1 MGHEIVFD
9 YEMVEAIIR
18 ILLSA
23 GAGALIG
30 AERMMR
36 GRAAGLRTHIIVCV
50 GSALTVLIG
59 IYAYEMMGGAI
70 DPLRI
75 GAQVVSG
82 IGFLGVGTIL
92 IRGRSEVKGLTTAAG
107 LWTTAAIGLGFGAG
121 CYILSALVTIITFVT
136 IFLVARIERQL
147 EMRRKEFQM
156 YLEIDDVI
164 YVNEV
169 FDWLQDHYEIDEL
182 DVTAPRTAIHGNVGV
197 ELVLSTK
204 EGANAIDVKEAVQS
218 HEHILLAL
226 ESI

>member
-1 MGHEIVFD
+1 MGYGLLFD
-9 YEMVEAIIR
+9 NETVEAIIR
-18 ILLSA
+18 LLLAS

-50 GSALTVLIG
+50 GSALTILIG
-59 IYAYEMMGGAI
+59 FYAYEEMGMAT
-70 DPLRI
+70 DPFRI

-92 IRGRSEVKGLTTAAG
+92 IRGRTEVKGLTTAAG

-121 CYILSALVTIITFVT
+121 CYILAAIVTIITFVT
-136 IFLVARIERQL
+136 IFLVARIEHQL
-147 EMRRKEFQM
+147 KLRRKEFQM
-156 YLEIDDVI
+156 YLEIDDVT

-169 FDWLQDHYEIDEL
+169 FDWLQEHYEVDEL
-182 DVTAPRTAIHGNVGV
+182 DVTAPRTAITGNVGV